1 MSLAKLD
8 SLVVATIPD
17 AMRLVVVRNCV
28 VALVHCWNNFDALVA
43 YHRRQKFS
51 VEIRDADG
59 LCQLSVHNAT
69 QKSSD
74 CGSTQTYRLASEC
87 RSFKARA
94 VEDARWAA
102 DTLRRHMI

>member
-43 YHRRQKFS
+43 YHCRQKLKFETPMAF
-51 VEIRDADG
+51 VNYVCIMQHKKA
-59 LCQLSVHNAT
+59 AT
-69 QKSSD
+69 AGQPKPI
-74 CGSTQTYRLASEC
+74 G
-87 RSFKARA
+87 
-94 VEDARWAA
+94 
-102 DTLRRHMI
+102 